1 MQCHAGL
8 CVYKDPFSIA
18 DERQRAPPALRPA
31 IFPAGCVRYQRTAA
45 QAASFACRKRG
56 GHAVRLQFGP
66 ISAMIT
72 AEIIKKEGKAKTAK
86 ITA

>member
-1 MQCHAGL
+1 MRAFVSTRILFLSLMKGN
-8 CVYKDPFSIA
+8 
-18 DERQRAPPALRPA
+18 APPALRPA
-31 IFPAGCVRYQRTAA
+31 IFPVGYVRYQRTAA